1 MRHCENGSDI
11 QNPEKVRVIM
21 GKYSNGG
28 LGKWKHKWLY
38 MK

>member
-21 GKYSNGG
+21 GKDSNGG
-28 LGKWKHKWLY
+28 LS
-38 MK
+38 

>member
-21 GKYSNGG
+21 DKYSNGG
-28 LGKWKHKWLY
+28 LS
-38 MK
+38 